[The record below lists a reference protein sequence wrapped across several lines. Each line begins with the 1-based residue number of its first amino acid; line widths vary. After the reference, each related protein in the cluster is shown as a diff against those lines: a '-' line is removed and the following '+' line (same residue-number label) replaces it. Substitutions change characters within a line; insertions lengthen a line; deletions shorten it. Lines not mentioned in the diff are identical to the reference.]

1 MIQKRLRVLVLGA
14 NGMAGNAVF
23 RFFSNSLGFET
34 FGTVRSSVG
43 LESFSQVDRERLFR
57 NIDVENTDSLVGVFA
72 LSKPD
77 IVINCIGVIKQLSE
91 ATNPLLAIPLNALFP
106 HRVAEL
112 CKLVGARMIHLST
125 DCVFS
130 GKKGMYT
137 EADIPDAKDLY
148 GLSKYLGEVD
158 YSHAIT
164 LRTSIIGHE
173 LNGSRSLVGWFLSQ
187 TNTVKG
193 FRLAL
198 FSGLPTVEIA
208 RIIRD
213 YVIPHFELHGLYHVS
228 SEPINKYDL
237 LKLLSQAYHKIIDIQ
252 SDDQLVI
259 DRSLDSTRFREAT
272 GYVAPK
278 WPELIRLMSSFK

>member
-125 DCVFS
+125 DCVFFR
-130 GKKGMYT
+130 KKGYV
-137 EADIPDAKDLY
+137 Y
-148 GLSKYLGEVD
+148 RSR
-158 YSHAIT
+158 YS
-164 LRTSIIGHE
+164 RC
-173 LNGSRSLVGWFLSQ
+173 
-187 TNTVKG
+187 
-193 FRLAL
+193 
-198 FSGLPTVEIA
+198 
-208 RIIRD
+208 
-213 YVIPHFELHGLYHVS
+213 
-228 SEPINKYDL
+228 
-237 LKLLSQAYHKIIDIQ
+237 
-252 SDDQLVI
+252 
-259 DRSLDSTRFREAT
+259 
-272 GYVAPK
+272 
-278 WPELIRLMSSFK
+278 